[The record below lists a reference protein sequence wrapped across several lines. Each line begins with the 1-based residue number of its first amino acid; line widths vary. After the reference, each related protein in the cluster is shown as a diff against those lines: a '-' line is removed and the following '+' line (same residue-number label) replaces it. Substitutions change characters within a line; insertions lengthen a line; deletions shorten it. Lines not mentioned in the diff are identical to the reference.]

1 MSAYRSIHQESRHP
15 AQGSARFFL
24 GSVATALAAAIFI
37 ASAGISISPTR
48 SDAAPARQLVNRFGK
63 ADRLLLPS
71 RLPSADI
78 KLPRGCEPLVSA
90 LADAE
95 LARLARQCVS

>member
-1 MSAYRSIHQESRHP
+1 
-15 AQGSARFFL
+15 
-24 GSVATALAAAIFI
+24 
-37 ASAGISISPTR
+37 
-48 SDAAPARQLVNRFGK
+48 LVNRFGK